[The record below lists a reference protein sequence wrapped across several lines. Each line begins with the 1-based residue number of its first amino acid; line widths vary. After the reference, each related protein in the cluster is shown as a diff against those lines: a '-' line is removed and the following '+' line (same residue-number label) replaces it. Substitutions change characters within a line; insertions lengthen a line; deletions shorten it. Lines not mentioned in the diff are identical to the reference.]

1 MFSESVSLPF
11 AVLIVRGAI
20 RLRLPA
26 AIVVVPVLF
35 MFPDDQVRSPTI
47 VCVPAKEA
55 PVKFRF
61 WALIVPLSVAVP
73 AARFFGP
80 VPVNDVPVANRARGS
95 GTLSCLAGHATTAD
109 TLTFARRSR
118 LRILTDIT
126 GGLTQFA
133 GRFRG
138 AVSGDGIVEVN
149 VLPYADQPLLE
160 ACQAQA
166 LRAARYDLVART
178 ITPVVG

>member
-1 MFSESVSLPF
+1 VGRRAIIGFVAIAATGLPPVPSAPPARADARNTF
-11 AVLIVRGAI
+11 DGTCRLSGELRFREPLGNAPRATTFTDTAVGTCTGTLNG
-20 RLRLPA
+20 
-26 AIVVVPVLF
+26 
-35 MFPDDQVRSPTI
+35 
-47 VCVPAKEA
+47 
-55 PVKFRF
+55 
-61 WALIVPLSVAVP
+61 
-73 AARFFGP
+73 
-80 VPVNDVPVANRARGS
+80 VPVNDVPVANRASGS